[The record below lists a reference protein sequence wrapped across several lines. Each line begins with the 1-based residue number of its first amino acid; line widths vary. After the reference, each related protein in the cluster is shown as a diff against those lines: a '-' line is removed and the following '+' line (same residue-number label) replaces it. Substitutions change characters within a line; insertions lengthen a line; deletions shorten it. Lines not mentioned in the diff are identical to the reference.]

1 MSRVALRLFL
11 VLISTA
17 WSANAVKGEAT
28 GNLRAGAAR
37 VEITP
42 SADELP
48 FPARNLPPFVGVHDP
63 VFARALVLNDGTTEV
78 AFVIVD
84 VTEIPEPDQFSK
96 SVADAL
102 GIPASHIIL
111 AASHTHSEP
120 LVNYRGNQTQAA
132 FVRRFDHVQQGAVEA
147 AKEAKAQLRP
157 ARIGF
162 ARGEAWVNINNG
174 QGGSLLEQGDPH
186 GPSDKSLDLIRVQAT
201 DGSTIALLADFG
213 VPGTVMLD
221 SVAGNGEQEVSAD
234 LVGLAAQFV
243 EKNLPS
249 HPIVLFAS
257 SADGDQRPV
266 FRALQIAGHLP
277 ATDEGATAWGVLDVQ
292 ARSLANATMTT
303 LDKMSDG
310 IADVKLAASATTVEC
325 PGQRRKTDQK
335 TGQVTVQDTPPVKI
349 PLSMI
354 RIGDIAVGGVGGNVA
369 TDIGEQ
375 FKAASPIAQTTMIT
389 VMSGSVGYILTDA
402 EYEHIGHNAAGS
414 PLKPGCA
421 EKAIVHGLV
430 DLEQTK
436 P

>member
-132 FVRRFDHVQQGAVEA
+132 FV
-147 AKEAKAQLRP
+147 
-157 ARIGF
+157 
-162 ARGEAWVNINNG
+162 
-174 QGGSLLEQGDPH
+174 
-186 GPSDKSLDLIRVQAT
+186 
-201 DGSTIALLADFG
+201 
-213 VPGTVMLD
+213 
-221 SVAGNGEQEVSAD
+221 
-234 LVGLAAQFV
+234 
-243 EKNLPS
+243 
-249 HPIVLFAS
+249 
-257 SADGDQRPV
+257 
-266 FRALQIAGHLP
+266 
-277 ATDEGATAWGVLDVQ
+277 
-292 ARSLANATMTT
+292 
-303 LDKMSDG
+303 
-310 IADVKLAASATTVEC
+310 
-325 PGQRRKTDQK
+325 
-335 TGQVTVQDTPPVKI
+335 
-349 PLSMI
+349 
-354 RIGDIAVGGVGGNVA
+354 
-369 TDIGEQ
+369 
-375 FKAASPIAQTTMIT
+375 
-389 VMSGSVGYILTDA
+389 
-402 EYEHIGHNAAGS
+402 
-414 PLKPGCA
+414 
-421 EKAIVHGLV
+421 
-430 DLEQTK
+430 
-436 P
+436 